1 VAKLTINKNV
11 AKLKIIELAIY
22 ASLFSIFNKNEIPAL
37 FLDKKGRFSKLR
49 ILILASKNFIEMR
62 TGIDAIAFDVAKIH
76 LSIQTLAKARNIE
89 PEKLEKGLGLINMT
103 LPDSYQDTVVFGAN
117 ALTKLVLENDIDLG
131 EISRIYV
138 GTESGI
144 DNSKPI
150 ASFLIALMEE
160 KFGENIL
167 SECDAVDFTFA
178 CIGGVDALQNCLD
191 FIRLNPD
198 KKAIVVTA
206 DIAKY
211 DLNSTGEYTQGA
223 GALAMLITSS
233 PRIIAFDNNWAV
245 STKGVF
251 DFFKPYHHLSKK
263 EITGN
268 NDNEPWL
275 GNLESEIE
283 IHKDQPVF
291 DGQYSN
297 QCYTD
302 RTRDAYFSLKNLK
315 NTEASLYGSW
325 ENIIMHLPYAFQGRR
340 MLPEIYALDSNR
352 KILSG
357 DEDAAEYQTKLKEL
371 SKTEAYKAF
380 VVKKLQPAELAS
392 SLIGNLYTGS
402 IFMGLL
408 STLANASDKNISLE
422 GKKIGFLA
430 YGSGSKSKVFEGTMQ
445 LDWKSVVA
453 NVKLFEN
460 LAQSLAIDFETYEK
474 LHKKE
479 LKNPVRTPKQEWVL
493 DRIEKEIPNLIGA
506 RYYKW
511 AE

>member
-1 VAKLTINKNV
+1 
-11 AKLKIIELAIY
+11 
-22 ASLFSIFNKNEIPAL
+22 
-37 FLDKKGRFSKLR
+37 
-49 ILILASKNFIEMR
+49 MR
-62 TGIDAIAFDVAKIH
+62 TGIDALAFDVSKIH
-76 LSIQTLAKARNIE
+76 LPIQTLAKARNIE

-103 LPDSYQDTVVFGAN
+103 LPDVHQDTVVLGAN
-117 ALTKLVLENDIDLG
+117 ALTKLILENDIDLS

-150 ASFLIALMEE
+150 ASFLIALMEQ

-167 SECDAVDFTFA
+167 AECDAVDFTFA

-191 FIRLNPD
+191 FARLYPD
-198 KKAIVVTA
+198 KKAIVVTT

-223 GALAMLITSS
+223 GALAMLISS
-233 PRIIAFDNNWAV
+233 NPRIIAFDNQWTI

-251 DFFKPYHHLSKK
+251 DFFKPYRHVTKE
-263 EITGN
+263 EITGDSN
-268 NDNEPWL
+268 NEPWFE
-275 GNLESEIE
+275 NLESEIE

-302 RTRDAYFSLKNLK
+302 RTRDAYFSLKDLK
-315 NTEASLYGSW
+315 NTEDSLYHSW

-340 MLPEIYALDSNR
+340 MLPEIYALDAHK

-357 DEDAAEYQTKLKEL
+357 DEDTLEYQNKLKEL

-380 VVKKLQPAELAS
+380 VTKKLQPAELAS

-408 STLANASDKNISLE
+408 STLANASEKNSELE

-430 YGSGSKSKVFEGTMQ
+430 YGSGSKSKVFEGVVQ
-445 LDWKSVVA
+445 LDWKSAIAKVQ
-453 NVKLFEN
+453 LFEN
-460 LAQSLAIDFETYEK
+460 LKKSVEIDFETYEK

-479 LKNPVRTPKQEWVL
+479 LKIPVLQPKQEWVL
-493 DRIEKEIPNLIGA
+493 ERIEKEIPNLIGA

-511 AE
+511 VE

>member
-1 VAKLTINKNV
+1 
-11 AKLKIIELAIY
+11 
-22 ASLFSIFNKNEIPAL
+22 
-37 FLDKKGRFSKLR
+37 
-49 ILILASKNFIEMR
+49 MR
-62 TGIDAIAFDVAKIH
+62 TGIDALAYDVSKIH
-76 LSIQTLAKARNIE
+76 LSIQTLAKARDID

-103 LPDSYQDTVVFGAN
+103 LPDAHQDTVVLGAN
-117 ALTKLVLENDIDLG
+117 ALTKLILQNDIDLS

-144 DNSKPI
+144 DSSKPI
-150 ASFLIALMEE
+150 ASFLIALMEQ
-160 KFGENIL
+160 KFGENSL
-167 SECDAVDFTFA
+167 SECDVVDFTFA

-191 FIRLNPD
+191 FVRLNPD

-223 GALAMLITSS
+223 GAVAMLISS
-233 PRIIAFDNNWAV
+233 DPRIIAFDNQWSV

-251 DFFKPYHHLSKK
+251 DFFKPYRQVSKD

-268 NDNEPWL
+268 QNNEPWF

-302 RTRDAYFSLKNLK
+302 RTRAAYFSLKDLK
-315 NTEASLYGSW
+315 KTQDSLYDSW

-340 MLPEIYALDSNR
+340 MLPEIYALDATT
-352 KILSG
+352 KIFSG
-357 DEDAAEYQTKLKEL
+357 DEDAVAYQNKLKEL
-371 SKTEAYKAF
+371 SKSEAYKTF
-380 VVKKLQPAELAS
+380 VTNKLQPAELAS
-392 SLIGNLYTGS
+392 SLIGNLYAGS

-408 STLANASDKNISLE
+408 STLENASEKNIALE
-422 GKKIGFLA
+422 GKKIGFMA
-430 YGSGSKSKVFEGTMQ
+430 YGSGSKSKVFEGIVQ
-445 LDWKSVVA
+445 LDWKSAIAKVQ
-453 NVKLFEN
+453 LFEN
-460 LAQSLAIDFETYEK
+460 LKNSIEIDFKTYEK

-479 LKNPVRTPKQEWVL
+479 LKSSVLQPKQEWVL
-493 DRIEKEIPNLIGA
+493 DRIEKEVPTLIGA
-506 RYYKW
+506 RYYTW
-511 AE
+511 VE